1 MSARNLFIIKSQN
14 IENAKKI
21 YSQLDEYMMP
31 INYSIIFEPKGYWDE
46 ILDLLD
52 CDSYY
57 FTITNGKN
65 IKECDNIFDTE
76 DSFCYA
82 IKFPKKQFEAKE
94 YEFLYKKLSF
104 FNNIVEI
111 VFRDDNV
118 EAIEFYI
125 SDQYSIDL
133 NDFNWIIEVVD
144 GRLSEALIETFKPTR
159 KNKYFGMKAVK
170 FVIKR

>member
-1 MSARNLFIIKSQN
+1 MSARNLFIIKAKN

-31 INYSIIFEPKGYWDE
+31 INYSIIFEPTGYWDE
-46 ILDLLD
+46 ILDLLN

-82 IKFPKKQFEAKE
+82 IKFPKYQFEDKMH
-94 YEFLYKKLSF
+94 EFLYKKLSCL
-104 FNNIVEI
+104 NNIAKT
-111 VFRDDNV
+111 VFKDDNV
-118 EAIEFYI
+118 ESIEFYI
-125 SDQYSIDL
+125 SEQYSTVL
-133 NDFNWIIEVVD
+133 NDFDWVIEVVD
-144 GRLSEALIETFKPTR
+144 GNLSGALIKTFMPT
-159 KNKYFGMKAVK
+159 KKDKYFGMKTVK
-170 FVIKR
+170 FVIKK